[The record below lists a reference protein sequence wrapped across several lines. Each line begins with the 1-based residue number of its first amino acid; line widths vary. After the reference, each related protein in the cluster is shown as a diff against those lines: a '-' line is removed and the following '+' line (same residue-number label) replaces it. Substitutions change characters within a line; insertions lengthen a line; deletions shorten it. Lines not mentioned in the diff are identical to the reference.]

1 MLFPVFYH
9 PLCLCSTY
17 SLVSFLLK
25 HLLLAEKARLNALGH
40 PEEKLWIHSAWLKES
55 HSSSQVKYLLL
66 LTAKGN
72 WSYQNIP
79 ALFCFSSFG
88 GLADVEKA
96 SLLFSFWRVP
106 TLGQEL
112 GCWSLLSL
120 GQFPFHNRD
129 LQAPPQTQH
138 LECLLIL
145 PDPLE
150 IHLFCVSQWFW
161 SSQWMYLSFLWYLC
175 CFPLAVIWSPSQCV
189 FPSSLGYVLHQTQLG
204 SPESWI

>member
-1 MLFPVFYH
+1 MIDKSLRNFSKFKIAIISSIFTRGSPQKLTTLLAWVLFPVFYH

-66 LTAKGN
+66 LTDTGN

-88 GLADVEKA
+88 GLADVEMA

-138 LECLLIL
+138 LQSVSWFCLT
-145 PDPLE
+145 P
-150 IHLFCVSQWFW
+150 
-161 SSQWMYLSFLWYLC
+161 
-175 CFPLAVIWSPSQCV
+175 
-189 FPSSLGYVLHQTQLG
+189 
-204 SPESWI
+204 